1 MGNDIHSLLLDEL
14 NSEDIKQNKV
24 PALKS
29 NLIYKKLKSSSIIY
43 ESKWNLKLSQFNK
56 EKKKFSFLE
65 PEIIDEKEINQNKE
79 NINESLMNY
88 DKINYSSKIG
98 EEIKTLAINS
108 KIENYGKRNLS
119 IDKNYKKLLRF
130 KKLFEKNKEKEN
142 RLKLY
147 IQKNNELLLSEEEFE
162 ETYQKIKKLVIK
174 NKTPVESPIAIT
186 LGGQPGAGK
195 SNIYDIARKRF
206 SNNIVEIDCDAFRIF
221 HPYYKQIKNIFGKED
236 AFKTNPFVFKIVDLL
251 IGELSDEKYNLIIES
266 SLNSPNSALE
276 NGKTLP
282 PKGYQVELQI
292 MATPKDVSWQG
303 TIDRYNKDLNKDGN
317 SRAVS
322 KEFHDKVV
330 ENICQSLYIVK
341 NSRLMSNI
349 LIFDRNKN
357 CLYDMKKDKNIDPC
371 LLLFAII
378 NGYLSKNNGLALI
391 MAFLRNKTERKF

>member
-1 MGNDIHSLLLDEL
+1 MGNDIHSILLNELD
-14 NSEDIKQNKV
+14 SENIEHNKV
-24 PALKS
+24 PALNSKMV
-29 NLIYKKLKSSSIIY
+29 YRKLKSSSIIY
-43 ESKWNLKLSQFNK
+43 ENKLNLKIKHLNK
-56 EKKKFSFLE
+56 EKTFSLLDS
-65 PEIIDEKEINQNKE
+65 EIIDEKENNQNKE
-79 NINESLMNY
+79 NINSNL
-88 DKINYSSKIG
+88 INYESIK
-98 EEIKTLAINS
+98 EIKPFAIDS
-108 KIENYGKRNLS
+108 KIENYRKRNLS
-119 IDKNYKKLLRF
+119 IKKNYKKLLRF

-142 RLKLY
+142 RLKMY

-162 ETYQKIKKLVIK
+162 QTYQKIKKLVIK
-174 NKTPVESPIAIT
+174 NKSPVESPIAIT

-195 SNIYDIARKRF
+195 SNIYDIAKKRF

-251 IGELSDEKYNLIIES
+251 IEELSNEKYNLIIES

-282 PKGYQVELQI
+282 PKGYQVELHI
-292 MATPKDVSWQG
+292 MATPKAVSWQG

-341 NSRLMSNI
+341 NSGLMSNI
-349 LIFDRNKN
+349 FIFDRNKN
-357 CLYDMKKDKNIDPC
+357 CLYDMEKDKNIDPC

-378 NGYLSKNNGLALI
+378 NGYLSKNNELALI
-391 MAFLRNKTERKF
+391 MAILHKRQERKF

>member
-1 MGNDIHSLLLDEL
+1 MGNDIQSILLNELD
-14 NSEDIKQNKV
+14 SENIEHNKV
-24 PALKS
+24 PALNSKMV
-29 NLIYKKLKSSSIIY
+29 YRKLKSSSIIY
-43 ESKWNLKLSQFNK
+43 ENKLNLKIKHLNK
-56 EKKKFSFLE
+56 EKTFSLLDS
-65 PEIIDEKEINQNKE
+65 EIIDEKENNQNKE
-79 NINESLMNY
+79 NINSNL
-88 DKINYSSKIG
+88 INYESIK
-98 EEIKTLAINS
+98 EIKPFAIDS
-108 KIENYGKRNLS
+108 KIENYRKRNLS
-119 IDKNYKKLLRF
+119 IKKNYKKLLRF

-142 RLKLY
+142 RLKMY

-162 ETYQKIKKLVIK
+162 QTYQKIKKLVIK
-174 NKTPVESPIAIT
+174 NKSPVESPIAIT

-251 IGELSDEKYNLIIES
+251 IEELSNEKYNLIIES

-282 PKGYQVELQI
+282 PKGYQVELHI
-292 MATPKDVSWQG
+292 MATPKAVSWQG

-341 NSRLMSNI
+341 NSGLMSNI
-349 LIFDRNKN
+349 FIFDRNKN
-357 CLYDMKKDKNIDPC
+357 CLYDMEKDKNIDPC

-378 NGYLSKNNGLALI
+378 NGYLSKNNELALI
-391 MAFLRNKTERKF
+391 MAILHKRQERKF

>member
-1 MGNDIHSLLLDEL
+1 M
-14 NSEDIKQNKV
+14 
-24 PALKS
+24 
-29 NLIYKKLKSSSIIY
+29 IYKKLKSSSIIY
-43 ESKWNLKLSQFNK
+43 ENKLNLKLEQFNK
-56 EKKKFSFLE
+56 EKKFSFLE
-65 PEIIDEKEINQNKE
+65 SDIIDKKENNHYKE
-79 NINESLMNY
+79 NINSNLINY
-88 DKINYSSKIG
+88 DTINYSSKICG
-98 EEIKTLAINS
+98 EIKPFAINP
-108 KIENYGKRNLS
+108 KIENYRKRNLS

-142 RLKLY
+142 KLKMY

-162 ETYQKIKKLVIK
+162 QTYQKIKKLVIE

-221 HPYYKQIKNIFGKED
+221 HPYYRQIKNIFGKED

-251 IGELSDEKYNLIIES
+251 IEELSNEKYNLIIES

-292 MATPKDVSWQG
+292 MATPKDISWQG
-303 TIDRYNKDLNKDGN
+303 TIDRYNKDSNKDGN

-341 NSRLMSNI
+341 NSGLMSNI
-349 LIFDRNKN
+349 LIFDRNKK
-357 CLYDMKKDKNIDPC
+357 CLYDMKKDKNTDPC

-378 NGYLSKNNGLALI
+378 NGYLSKNNELALI
-391 MAFLRNKTERKF
+391 MAILRKSSERMF

>member
-1 MGNDIHSLLLDEL
+1 MGNDIHSILLNELD
-14 NSEDIKQNKV
+14 SENIEHNKV
-24 PALKS
+24 PALNSKMV
-29 NLIYKKLKSSSIIY
+29 YRKLKSSSIIY
-43 ESKWNLKLSQFNK
+43 ENKLNLKIKQLNK
-56 EKKKFSFLE
+56 EKAFSLLDS
-65 PEIIDEKEINQNKE
+65 EIIDEKENNQNKE
-79 NINESLMNY
+79 NINSNL
-88 DKINYSSKIG
+88 INYESIK
-98 EEIKTLAINS
+98 EIKPFAIDS
-108 KIENYGKRNLS
+108 KIENYRKRNLS
-119 IDKNYKKLLRF
+119 IKKNYKKLLRF

-142 RLKLY
+142 RLKMY

-162 ETYQKIKKLVIK
+162 QTYQKIKKLVIK
-174 NKTPVESPIAIT
+174 NKSPVESPIAIT

-251 IGELSDEKYNLIIES
+251 IEELSNEKYNLIIES

-282 PKGYQVELQI
+282 PKGYQVELHI
-292 MATPKDVSWQG
+292 MATPKAVSWQG

-341 NSRLMSNI
+341 NSGLMSNI

-357 CLYDMKKDKNIDPC
+357 CLYDMKKDKTIDPC

-391 MAFLRNKTERKF
+391 MAIFHNRTERKF

>member
-1 MGNDIHSLLLDEL
+1 MGNDIHSILLNELD
-14 NSEDIKQNKV
+14 SENIEHNKV
-24 PALKS
+24 PALNSKMV
-29 NLIYKKLKSSSIIY
+29 YRKLKSSSIIY
-43 ESKWNLKLSQFNK
+43 ENKLNLKIKHLNK
-56 EKKKFSFLE
+56 EKTFSLLDS
-65 PEIIDEKEINQNKE
+65 EIIDEKENNQNKE
-79 NINESLMNY
+79 NINSNL
-88 DKINYSSKIG
+88 INYESIK
-98 EEIKTLAINS
+98 EIKPFAIDS
-108 KIENYGKRNLS
+108 KIENYRKRNLS
-119 IDKNYKKLLRF
+119 IKKNYKKLLRF

-142 RLKLY
+142 RLKMY

-162 ETYQKIKKLVIK
+162 QTYQKIKKLVIK
-174 NKTPVESPIAIT
+174 NKSPVESPIAIT

-251 IGELSDEKYNLIIES
+251 IEELSNEKYNLIIES

-282 PKGYQVELQI
+282 PKGYQVELHI
-292 MATPKDVSWQG
+292 MATPKAVSWQG

-341 NSRLMSNI
+341 NSGLMSNI
-349 LIFDRNKN
+349 FIFDRNKN
-357 CLYDMKKDKNIDPC
+357 CLYDMEKDKNIDPC

-378 NGYLSKNNGLALI
+378 NGYLSKNNELALI
-391 MAFLRNKTERKF
+391 LAILHKRQERKF

>member
-1 MGNDIHSLLLDEL
+1 MGNDIHSILLNELD
-14 NSEDIKQNKV
+14 SENIEHNKV
-24 PALKS
+24 PALNSKMV
-29 NLIYKKLKSSSIIY
+29 YRKLKSSSIIY
-43 ESKWNLKLSQFNK
+43 ENKLNLKIKQLNK
-56 EKKKFSFLE
+56 EKTFSLLDS
-65 PEIIDEKEINQNKE
+65 EILDEKENNQNKE
-79 NINESLMNY
+79 NINSNL
-88 DKINYSSKIG
+88 INYESIK
-98 EEIKTLAINS
+98 EIKPFEIDS
-108 KIENYGKRNLS
+108 KIENYRKRNLS
-119 IDKNYKKLLRF
+119 IKKNYKKLLRF

-142 RLKLY
+142 RLKMY

-162 ETYQKIKKLVIK
+162 QTYQKIKKLVIK
-174 NKTPVESPIAIT
+174 NKSPVESPIAIT

-251 IGELSDEKYNLIIES
+251 IEELSNEKYNLIIES

-282 PKGYQVELQI
+282 PKGYQVELHI
-292 MATPKDVSWQG
+292 MATPKAVSWQG

-341 NSRLMSNI
+341 NSGLMSNI
-349 LIFDRNKN
+349 FIFDRNKN
-357 CLYDMKKDKNIDPC
+357 CLYDMEKDKNIDPC

-378 NGYLSKNNGLALI
+378 NGYLSKNNELALI
-391 MAFLRNKTERKF
+391 MAILHKRQERKF

>member
-1 MGNDIHSLLLDEL
+1 MGNDIHSILLNELD
-14 NSEDIKQNKV
+14 SENIEHNKV
-24 PALKS
+24 PALNSKMV
-29 NLIYKKLKSSSIIY
+29 YRKLKSSSIIY
-43 ESKWNLKLSQFNK
+43 ENKLNLKIKQLNK
-56 EKKKFSFLE
+56 EKTFSLLDS
-65 PEIIDEKEINQNKE
+65 EIIDEKENNQNKE
-79 NINESLMNY
+79 NINSNL
-88 DKINYSSKIG
+88 INYESIK
-98 EEIKTLAINS
+98 EIKPFEIDS
-108 KIENYGKRNLS
+108 KIENYRKRNLS
-119 IDKNYKKLLRF
+119 IKKNYKKLLRF

-142 RLKLY
+142 RLKMY

-162 ETYQKIKKLVIK
+162 QTYQKIKKLVIK
-174 NKTPVESPIAIT
+174 NKSPVESPIAIT

-251 IGELSDEKYNLIIES
+251 IEELSNEKYNLIIES

-282 PKGYQVELQI
+282 PKGYQVELHI
-292 MATPKDVSWQG
+292 MATPKAVSWQG

-341 NSRLMSNI
+341 NSGLMSNI
-349 LIFDRNKN
+349 FIFDRNKN
-357 CLYDMKKDKNIDPC
+357 CLYDMEKDKNIDPC

-378 NGYLSKNNGLALI
+378 NGYLSKNNELALI
-391 MAFLRNKTERKF
+391 MAILHKRQERKF

>member
-24 PALKS
+24 PALHS
-29 NLIYKKLKSSSIIY
+29 NMIYKKLKSSSIIY
-43 ESKWNLKLSQFNK
+43 ENKLNLKLNQFNK
-56 EKKKFSFLE
+56 EKKFSFLE
-65 PEIIDEKEINQNKE
+65 PEIINEKEINQNKD
-79 NINESLMNY
+79 NINESLINY

-98 EEIKTLAINS
+98 EKIKTFAINS
-108 KIENYGKRNLS
+108 KIENYRKRNLS
-119 IDKNYKKLLRF
+119 IEKNYKKLLRF

-147 IQKNNELLLSEEEFE
+147 IQKSNELLLSEEEFE
-162 ETYQKIKKLVIK
+162 ETYQKVKKLVIK

-266 SLNSPNSALE
+266 SLNSPNSALD
-276 NGKTLP
+276 NGRNLN
-282 PKGYQVELQI
+282 PKGYKVELQI
-292 MATPKDVSWQG
+292 MATPKQVSWQG

-341 NSRLMSNI
+341 NSGLMSNI
-349 LIFDRNKN
+349 LIFDRNRN

>member
-1 MGNDIHSLLLDEL
+1 MGNDIHSLLLNGLD
-14 NSEDIKQNKV
+14 SEKIEPNKV
-24 PALKS
+24 PALNSKM
-29 NLIYKKLKSSSIIY
+29 IYKKLKSSSIIY
-43 ESKWNLKLSQFNK
+43 ENKLNLKLKQFNK
-56 EKKKFSFLE
+56 EKKISLLD
-65 PEIIDEKEINQNKE
+65 PEIIDEKENNQNKE
-79 NINESLMNY
+79 NINSNLKNYES
-88 DKINYSSKIG
+88 INYSRKIS
-98 EEIKTLAINS
+98 EEIKPFDTNF
-108 KIENYGKRNLS
+108 KIEIYRRRNLS

-142 RLKLY
+142 RLKIY
-147 IQKNNELLLSEEEFE
+147 VQKKNELLLSEEEFKR
-162 ETYQKIKKLVIK
+162 TYQIIKKLVIK

-206 SNNIVEIDCDAFRIF
+206 SYNIVEIDCDSFRIF
-221 HPYYKQIKNIFGKED
+221 HPYYKQIKKIFGKED

-251 IGELSDEKYNLIIES
+251 IEEISNEKYNLIIES

-282 PKGYQVELQI
+282 PKGYQVELHI

-341 NSRLMSNI
+341 NSGLMSNI

-371 LLLFAII
+371 FLLFAII
-378 NGYLSKNNGLALI
+378 NGYLSKNNGIALI
-391 MAFLRNKTERKF
+391 LAFLHNKSERKF

>member
-1 MGNDIHSLLLDEL
+1 MGNDIHSILLNEL
-14 NSEDIKQNKV
+14 NSEEIKQNQV
-24 PALKS
+24 PSLNSK
-29 NLIYKKLKSSSIIY
+29 LIYKKLKSSSIIY
-43 ESKWNLKLSQFNK
+43 ENKLNLKLEQFNNDK
-56 EKKKFSFLE
+56 EFSFIE
-65 PEIIDEKEINQNKE
+65 PEIIDEKEKSQNKE
-79 NINESLMNY
+79 NINSNLIY
-88 DKINYSSKIG
+88 DATSYTSKIG
-98 EEIKTLAINS
+98 EEIKPFTINS
-108 KIENYGKRNLS
+108 KIENNRKRNLS
-119 IDKNYKKLLRF
+119 IKKNYKKLLKF
-130 KKLFEKNKEKEN
+130 KKLIEKNKEKEY
-142 RLKLY
+142 RLKMY

-162 ETYQKIKKLVIK
+162 QTYQKIKKLVIK

-195 SNIYDIARKRF
+195 SNIYDIAKKRF

-236 AFKTNPFVFKIVDLL
+236 AFKTNPFVFKVVDLL
-251 IGELSDEKYNLIIES
+251 IEELSNEKYNLIIES

-276 NGKTLP
+276 NGKNLP
-282 PKGYQVELQI
+282 PKGYQVELHI
-292 MATPKDVSWQG
+292 MATSKNDSWQG

-330 ENICQSLYIVK
+330 DNICQSLYIVK
-341 NSRLMSNI
+341 NNGLMSNI

-357 CLYDMKKDKNIDPC
+357 CLYDMKKDKTIDPC

-391 MAFLRNKTERKF
+391 MAILHNRTERKF

>member
-1 MGNDIHSLLLDEL
+1 MGNDIHSILLNELD
-14 NSEDIKQNKV
+14 SENIEHNKV
-24 PALKS
+24 PALNSKMV
-29 NLIYKKLKSSSIIY
+29 YRKLKSSSIIY
-43 ESKWNLKLSQFNK
+43 ENKLNLKIKHLNK
-56 EKKKFSFLE
+56 EKTFSLLDS
-65 PEIIDEKEINQNKE
+65 EIIDEKENNQNKE
-79 NINESLMNY
+79 NINSNL
-88 DKINYSSKIG
+88 INYESINYFIQNG
-98 EEIKTLAINS
+98 EEIKPFEIDS
-108 KIENYGKRNLS
+108 KIENYRKRNLS
-119 IDKNYKKLLRF
+119 IKKNYKKLLRF

-142 RLKLY
+142 RLKMY

-162 ETYQKIKKLVIK
+162 QTYQKIKKLVIK
-174 NKTPVESPIAIT
+174 NKSPVESPIAIT

-251 IGELSDEKYNLIIES
+251 IEELSNEKYNLIIES

-282 PKGYQVELQI
+282 PKGYQVELHI
-292 MATPKDVSWQG
+292 MATPKAVSWQG

-341 NSRLMSNI
+341 NSGLMSNI
-349 LIFDRNKN
+349 FIFDRNKN
-357 CLYDMKKDKNIDPC
+357 CLYDMEKDKNIDPC

-378 NGYLSKNNGLALI
+378 NGYLSKNNELALI
-391 MAFLRNKTERKF
+391 MAILHKRQERKF

>member
-1 MGNDIHSLLLDEL
+1 MGNDIHSILLNEL
-14 NSEDIKQNKV
+14 NSEEIKQNQV
-24 PALKS
+24 PSLNSK
-29 NLIYKKLKSSSIIY
+29 LIYKKLKSSSIIY
-43 ESKWNLKLSQFNK
+43 ENKLNLKLEQFNNDK
-56 EKKKFSFLE
+56 EFSFIE
-65 PEIIDEKEINQNKE
+65 PEIIDEKEKSQNKE
-79 NINESLMNY
+79 NINSNLIY
-88 DKINYSSKIG
+88 DATSYTSKIG
-98 EEIKTLAINS
+98 EEIKPFTINS
-108 KIENYGKRNLS
+108 KIGNSRKRNLS
-119 IDKNYKKLLRF
+119 IKKNYKKLLKF
-130 KKLFEKNKEKEN
+130 KKLIEKNKEKEY
-142 RLKLY
+142 RLKMY

-162 ETYQKIKKLVIK
+162 QTYQKIKKLVIK

-195 SNIYDIARKRF
+195 SNIYDIAKKRF

-236 AFKTNPFVFKIVDLL
+236 AFKTNPFVFKVVDLL
-251 IGELSDEKYNLIIES
+251 IEELSNQKYNLIIES

-276 NGKTLP
+276 NGKNLP
-282 PKGYQVELQI
+282 PKGYQVELHI
-292 MATPKDVSWQG
+292 MATSKNDSWQG

-330 ENICQSLYIVK
+330 DNICQSLYIVK
-341 NSRLMSNI
+341 NSGLMSNI

-357 CLYDMKKDKNIDPC
+357 CLYDMKKDENIDPC

-391 MAFLRNKTERKF
+391 MAILHNRTERKF

>member
-1 MGNDIHSLLLDEL
+1 MGNDIHSILLNELD
-14 NSEDIKQNKV
+14 SENIEHNKV
-24 PALKS
+24 PALNSKMV
-29 NLIYKKLKSSSIIY
+29 YRKLKSSSIIY
-43 ESKWNLKLSQFNK
+43 ENKMNLKIKQLNK
-56 EKKKFSFLE
+56 EKTFSLLDS
-65 PEIIDEKEINQNKE
+65 EIIDEKENNQNKE
-79 NINESLMNY
+79 NINSNL
-88 DKINYSSKIG
+88 INYESIK
-98 EEIKTLAINS
+98 EIKPFEIDS
-108 KIENYGKRNLS
+108 KIENYRKRNLS
-119 IDKNYKKLLRF
+119 IKKNYKKLLRF

-142 RLKLY
+142 RLKMY
-147 IQKNNELLLSEEEFE
+147 IQKNNKLLLSEEEFE
-162 ETYQKIKKLVIK
+162 QTYQKIKKLVIK
-174 NKTPVESPIAIT
+174 NKSPVESPIAIT

-251 IGELSDEKYNLIIES
+251 IEELSNEKYNLIIES

-282 PKGYQVELQI
+282 PKGYQVELHI
-292 MATPKDVSWQG
+292 MATPKAVSWQG

-341 NSRLMSNI
+341 NSGLMSNI
-349 LIFDRNKN
+349 FIFDRNKN
-357 CLYDMKKDKNIDPC
+357 CLYDMEKDKNIDPC

-378 NGYLSKNNGLALI
+378 NGYLSKNNELALI
-391 MAFLRNKTERKF
+391 MAILHKRQERKF

>member
-1 MGNDIHSLLLDEL
+1 MGNDIHSILLNELD
-14 NSEDIKQNKV
+14 SENIEHNKV
-24 PALKS
+24 PALNSK
-29 NLIYKKLKSSSIIY
+29 IVYRKLKSSSIIY
-43 ESKWNLKLSQFNK
+43 ENKLNLKIKHLNK
-56 EKKKFSFLE
+56 EKTFSLLDS
-65 PEIIDEKEINQNKE
+65 EIIDEKENNQNKE
-79 NINESLMNY
+79 NINSNL
-88 DKINYSSKIG
+88 INYESIK
-98 EEIKTLAINS
+98 EIKPFAIDS
-108 KIENYGKRNLS
+108 KIENYRKRNLS
-119 IDKNYKKLLRF
+119 IKKNYKKLLRF

-142 RLKLY
+142 RLKMY

-162 ETYQKIKKLVIK
+162 QTYQKIKKLVIK
-174 NKTPVESPIAIT
+174 NKFPVESPIAIT

-251 IGELSDEKYNLIIES
+251 IEELSNEKYNLIIES

-282 PKGYQVELQI
+282 PKGYQVELHI
-292 MATPKDVSWQG
+292 MATPKAVSWQG

-341 NSRLMSNI
+341 NSGLMSNI
-349 LIFDRNKN
+349 FIFDRNKN
-357 CLYDMKKDKNIDPC
+357 CLYDMEKDKNIDPC

-378 NGYLSKNNGLALI
+378 NGYLSKNNELALI
-391 MAFLRNKTERKF
+391 MAIIHKRQERKF

>member
-1 MGNDIHSLLLDEL
+1 MGNDIHSILLNELD
-14 NSEDIKQNKV
+14 SENIEHNKV
-24 PALKS
+24 PALNSKMV
-29 NLIYKKLKSSSIIY
+29 YKKLKSSYIIY
-43 ESKWNLKLSQFNK
+43 ENKLNLKIKQLNK
-56 EKKKFSFLE
+56 EKTFSLLDS
-65 PEIIDEKEINQNKE
+65 EIIDEKENNQNKE
-79 NINESLMNY
+79 NINSNL
-88 DKINYSSKIG
+88 INYESIK
-98 EEIKTLAINS
+98 EIKPFEIDS
-108 KIENYGKRNLS
+108 KIENYRKRNLS
-119 IDKNYKKLLRF
+119 IKKNYKKLLRF

-142 RLKLY
+142 RLKMY

-162 ETYQKIKKLVIK
+162 QTYQKIKKLVIK
-174 NKTPVESPIAIT
+174 NKSPVESPIAIT

-251 IGELSDEKYNLIIES
+251 IEELSNEKYNLIIES

-282 PKGYQVELQI
+282 PKGYQVELHI
-292 MATPKDVSWQG
+292 MATPKAVSWQG

-341 NSRLMSNI
+341 NSGLMSNI
-349 LIFDRNKN
+349 FIFDRNKN
-357 CLYDMKKDKNIDPC
+357 CLYDMEKDKNIDPC

-378 NGYLSKNNGLALI
+378 NGYLSKNNELALI
-391 MAFLRNKTERKF
+391 MAILHKRQERKF

>member
-1 MGNDIHSLLLDEL
+1 MGNDIHSILLNELDSQNIEHNKLPAL
-14 NSEDIKQNKV
+14 NSKMV
-24 PALKS
+24 
-29 NLIYKKLKSSSIIY
+29 YRKLKSSSIIY
-43 ESKWNLKLSQFNK
+43 ENKLNLKIKQLNK
-56 EKKKFSFLE
+56 EKAFSLLDS
-65 PEIIDEKEINQNKE
+65 EIIDEKENNQNKE
-79 NINESLMNY
+79 NINSNL
-88 DKINYSSKIG
+88 INYESIK
-98 EEIKTLAINS
+98 EIKPFAIDA
-108 KIENYGKRNLS
+108 KIENYRKRNLS
-119 IDKNYKKLLRF
+119 IKKNYKKLLRF

-142 RLKLY
+142 RLKMY

-162 ETYQKIKKLVIK
+162 QTYQKIKKLVIK
-174 NKTPVESPIAIT
+174 NKSPVESPIAIT

-251 IGELSDEKYNLIIES
+251 IEELSNEKYNLIIES

-282 PKGYQVELQI
+282 PKGYQVELHI
-292 MATPKDVSWQG
+292 MATPKAVSWQG

-341 NSRLMSNI
+341 NSGLMSNI
-349 LIFDRNKN
+349 FIFDRNKN
-357 CLYDMKKDKNIDPC
+357 CLYDMEKDKNIDPC

-378 NGYLSKNNGLALI
+378 NGYLSKNNELALI
-391 MAFLRNKTERKF
+391 MAILHKRQERKF

>member
-1 MGNDIHSLLLDEL
+1 MGNDIHSILLNEL
-14 NSEDIKQNKV
+14 NSEDIKQNQLSSLNSKV
-24 PALKS
+24 
-29 NLIYKKLKSSSIIY
+29 IYKKLKSSSFIY
-43 ESKWNLKLSQFNK
+43 ENKLNLKLEQFNND
-56 EKKKFSFLE
+56 KKFSFIE
-65 PEIIDEKEINQNKE
+65 PEIINEKEKSQNKE
-79 NINESLMNY
+79 NTNSNLIY
-88 DKINYSSKIG
+88 DAFSYTSKIG
-98 EEIKTLAINS
+98 KEIKPFTINS
-108 KIENYGKRNLS
+108 KIENNRKRNLS
-119 IDKNYKKLLRF
+119 IKKNYKKLLKF
-130 KKLFEKNKEKEN
+130 KKLIEKNKEKEY
-142 RLKLY
+142 RLKMY

-162 ETYQKIKKLVIK
+162 QTYQKIKKLVIK

-195 SNIYDIARKRF
+195 SNIYDIAKKRF

-236 AFKTNPFVFKIVDLL
+236 AFKTNPFVFTIVDLL
-251 IGELSDEKYNLIIES
+251 IEELSNEKYNLIIES

-276 NGKTLP
+276 NGKNLP
-282 PKGYQVELQI
+282 PKGYQVELHI
-292 MATPKDVSWQG
+292 MATPKNVSWQG
-303 TIDRYNKDLNKDGN
+303 TIDRYNRDLNKDGN

-341 NSRLMSNI
+341 NSGLMSNI

-391 MAFLRNKTERKF
+391 MAILHNRIERKF

>member
-1 MGNDIHSLLLDEL
+1 MGNDIHSILLNELD
-14 NSEDIKQNKV
+14 SENIEHNKV
-24 PALKS
+24 PALNSKMV
-29 NLIYKKLKSSSIIY
+29 YRKLKSSSIIY
-43 ESKWNLKLSQFNK
+43 ENKLNLKIKHLNK
-56 EKKKFSFLE
+56 EKTFSLLDS
-65 PEIIDEKEINQNKE
+65 EIIDEKENNQNKE
-79 NINESLMNY
+79 NINSNL
-88 DKINYSSKIG
+88 INYESIK
-98 EEIKTLAINS
+98 EIKPFAIDS
-108 KIENYGKRNLS
+108 KIENYRKRNLS
-119 IDKNYKKLLRF
+119 IKKNYKKLLRF

-142 RLKLY
+142 RLKMY

-162 ETYQKIKKLVIK
+162 QTYQKIKKLVIK
-174 NKTPVESPIAIT
+174 NKSPVESPIAIT

-251 IGELSDEKYNLIIES
+251 IEELSNEKYNLIIES

-282 PKGYQVELQI
+282 PKGYQVELHI
-292 MATPKDVSWQG
+292 MATPKAVSWQG

-341 NSRLMSNI
+341 NSGLMSNI
-349 LIFDRNKN
+349 FIFDRNKN
-357 CLYDMKKDKNIDPC
+357 CLYDMEKDKNIDPC

-378 NGYLSKNNGLALI
+378 NGYLSKNNELALI
-391 MAFLRNKTERKF
+391 MAILHKRQERKF